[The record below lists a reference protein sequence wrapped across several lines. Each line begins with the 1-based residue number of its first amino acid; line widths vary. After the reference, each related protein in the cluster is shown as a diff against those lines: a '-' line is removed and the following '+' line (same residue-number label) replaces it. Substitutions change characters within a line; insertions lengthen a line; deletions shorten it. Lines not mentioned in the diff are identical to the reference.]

1 MGLLDQISGALGGM
15 LGQGQA
21 GAQNSDE
28 GGASSGLLR
37 QVLGMLS
44 QPGALSN
51 LTNGFQNAGLGN
63 VLQSWVGTG
72 QNLPISGDQVK
83 QVLGPGNVA
92 DLGVRAGLNESD
104 ASNQLAGM
112 LPQVVD
118 RLTPDGKLPSE
129 GDMGSTLSSLGKL
142 FH

>member
-1 MGLLDQISGALGGM
+1 MGLLDQISGAVGGV

-21 GAQNSDE
+21 GGQS
-28 GGASSGLLR
+28 GASSGLL
-37 QVLGMLS
+37 QQLIGMLGT
-44 QPGALSN
+44 PGALSN
-51 LTNGFQNAGLGN
+51 ITKGFQGAGLDN

-83 QVLGPGNVA
+83 QVLGSGNVA
-92 DLGVRAGLNESD
+92 DLGARAGLSETD

-112 LPQVVD
+112 LPQVID
-118 RLTPDGKLPSE
+118 KLTPDGKLPSQ
-129 GDMGSTLSSLGKL
+129 GDLGSVLGKL